1 MQNERAKRNGA
12 PNGKDGS
19 GAVFSAA
26 EISAIIGVQNDV
38 RSGCESAVRQ
48 KRLQG
53 RPERLAAGPRI
64 RAAVQREET
73 ARKRPINRGQNGWR
87 LAVRRTRG
95 GPLRKR
101 KTNERRMEI

>member
-1 MQNERAKRNGA
+1 MQNERAKRNDA

-19 GAVFSAA
+19 GAAFSAA

-38 RSGCESAVRQ
+38 RSGRESAVRQ

-53 RPERLAAGPRI
+53 RSERLAAGPRT

-73 ARKRPINRGQNGWR
+73 ARKRPIN
-87 LAVRRTRG
+87 G
-95 GPLRKR
+95 GKRVAAGREKDSGGAPRKR